1 MSMNIQL
8 ANNQP
13 MNAPPMSPLATLRR
27 LNATFIHNFVTNDV
41 VSHSAIIHPR
51 FVCIMPDGNR
61 MYRAD
66 YLAYWATGFDPDV
79 ITYWDYRDE
88 RIEIFGDAALVSA
101 TTCYTRRKDGMAKS
115 GMTFYTD
122 TYVQENGL
130 WQCIQAQMTSLQ
142 PEYFPPDDTVIR
154 RYHRGKLKEQ
164 V

>member
-1 MSMNIQL
+1 MLQDTRL
-8 ANNQP
+8 VA
-13 MNAPPMSPLATLRR
+13 LRR

-51 FVCIMPDGNR
+51 FLCIMPDGSR

-66 YLAYWATGFDPDV
+66 YLAFWATAFDPEV

-88 RIEIFGDAALVSA
+88 RIEIFDTAALVSA
-101 TTCYTRRKDGMAKS
+101 TTCYTRRSGDIDKS

-122 TYVQENGL
+122 TYLLEDDRWL
-130 WQCIQAQMTSLQ
+130 CIQAQLTALQ
-142 PEYFPPDDTVIR
+142 PEHFPPDDTVIR
-154 RYHRGKLKEQ
+154 RYHHGKLKEQ